1 MASAVASR
9 YVAVPFSSMKTSV
22 DVDDSLILG
31 DVEDLSDPLP
41 LLEKEPMFMLEGVSQ
56 RLAEQTETVNLSSRC
71 G

>member
-1 MASAVASR
+1 
-9 YVAVPFSSMKTSV
+9 MKTSV